1 MPSSVIK
8 EAYYRPDEAALEIL
22 FTTGRRYLYHDVRP
36 EEAERF
42 AAAFS
47 KGRYFNARIRDRY
60 AFTELCRHRHKCRMN
75 KGLENVHAT
84 SPAEAR
90 SLRHIPSSEEKSH
103 A

>member
-22 FTTGRRYLYHDVRP
+22 FTTGRRYLYHDVPP

-60 AFTELCRHRHKCRMN
+60 AFTEI
-75 KGLENVHAT
+75 VPAAT
-84 SPAEAR
+84 
-90 SLRHIPSSEEKSH
+90 
-103 A
+103 